1 MAIFVKKKEDVCRDR
16 ARLAA
21 DQKYDPEIEKLKL
34 NFRETKKA
42 IDYSKIMLHK
52 KRKKKFERKMYEY
65 FMENYTLSN
74 DSFIDKENETKFS
87 GSLVGAAD
95 ILRKALKDMSLVAK

>member
-21 DQKYDPEIEKLKL
+21 DQKYDPEIEGLRLK
-34 NFRETKKA
+34 FRETKKT

-52 KRKKKFERKMYEY
+52 KRKKKFERKMYEH
-65 FMENYTLSN
+65 FMETYTLSD
-74 DSFIDKENETKFS
+74 DSFIDDKNRNKF
-87 GSLVGAAD
+87 GGKLVDAAD
-95 ILRKALKDMSLVAK
+95 VLKKALKDMEL